1 MPRGR
6 ARRSIAT
13 TRERIPH
20 RQGDRRR
27 PSRGTSRPTGK
38 TGETREGNP
47 IGSQRIHS
55 TCSPTDLI
63 FIIFESGGKGSLFCN
78 GKKRSRFDSA
88 QPNDTSKKC
97 FLSLEKL
104 ITNLEF
110 FTTHTG
116 LTPLSCLEG
125 ILFSQ
130 SIMPQPSG
138 RTYPETLNILR
149 PLSPHLPI
157 YKPQLTSTFS
167 IFHRISGAFLA
178 TIVLFFYLL
187 CLKMGLICFTYENF
201 YQFFF
206 YFYSSKLILI
216 SVEITALALSYHL
229 YNGVRHLLTD
239 FSGFLFLRIG
249 RKRLK

>member
-97 FLSLEKL
+97 FLSLEKP
-104 ITNLEF
+104 ITNPLQFEF

-130 SIMPQPSG
+130 SSMPQLDKF
-138 RTYPETLNILR
+138 TYFTQFFWLC
-149 PLSPHLPI
+149 
-157 YKPQLTSTFS
+157 
-167 IFHRISGAFLA
+167 
-178 TIVLFFYLL
+178 LFFFTFYIFICNDGDGVLGISRI
-187 CLKMGLICFTYENF
+187 LKLRNQLVSHTGGT
-201 YQFFF
+201 
-206 YFYSSKLILI
+206 IL
-216 SVEITALALSYHL
+216 
-229 YNGVRHLLTD
+229 
-239 FSGFLFLRIG
+239 
-249 RKRLK
+249 